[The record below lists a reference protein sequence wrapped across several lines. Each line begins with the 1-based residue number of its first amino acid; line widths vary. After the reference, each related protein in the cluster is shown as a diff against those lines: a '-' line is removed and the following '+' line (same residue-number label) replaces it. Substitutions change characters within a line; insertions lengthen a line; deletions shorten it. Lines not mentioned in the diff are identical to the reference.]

1 MRKFLLLMAVLLP
14 LSLFGKN
21 DDNENAVM
29 KIPLKNRPGI
39 KNNRNIFVEPIES
52 YYYGLTNTI
61 VTNVLDGDGSISV
74 AVFNR
79 STGEVWY
86 DTVDCALQQQI
97 ITQISGT
104 PGIYEI
110 TYILSSGEVYSGLFE
125 IS

>member
-52 YYYGLTNTI
+52 YYYYVTNTI
-61 VTNVLDGDGSISV
+61 ITNVLDGSGSISV
-74 AVFNR
+74 SVFNR
-79 STGEVWY
+79 SAGEVWY
-86 DTVDCALQQQI
+86 DTIDCSVQQQI

-104 PGIYEI
+104 PGVYEVVYM
-110 TYILSSGEVYSGLFE
+110 TASGDTYSGLFE
-125 IS
+125 IK

>member
-1 MRKFLLLMAVLLP
+1 MAVLLP

-21 DDNENAVM
+21 DDNENAVV
-29 KIPLKNRPGI
+29 KIPLQYGQGV

-52 YYYGLTNTI
+52 YYYYVTNTI
-61 VTNVLDGDGSISV
+61 ITNVLDGSGSISV
-74 AVFNR
+74 SVFNR

-86 DTVDCALQQQI
+86 DTIDCSVQQQI

-104 PGIYEI
+104 PGIYEV

>member
-52 YYYGLTNTI
+52 YYYYVTNTI
-61 VTNVLDGDGSISV
+61 ITNVLDGSGSISV
-74 AVFNR
+74 SVFNR

-86 DTVDCALQQQI
+86 DTIDCSVQQQI

-104 PGIYEI
+104 PGVYEI
-110 TYILSSGEVYSGLFE
+110 IYMIASGDVYRGLFE

>member
-1 MRKFLLLMAVLLP
+1 MAVLLP

-29 KIPLKNRPGI
+29 KIPLKFEQGI
-39 KNNRNIFVEPIES
+39 KNNRNLFVESIES

-61 VTNVLDGDGSISV
+61 VTNVLDGEGSISV

-79 STGEVWY
+79 STCEVWY
-86 DTVDCALQQQI
+86 DTIDCAVQQQI

-104 PGIYEI
+104 PGMYEVIYMTTSGD
-110 TYILSSGEVYSGLFE
+110 TYRGLFE
-125 IS
+125 IR

>member
-1 MRKFLLLMAVLLP
+1 MAVLLP

-52 YYYGLTNTI
+52 YYYYVTNTI
-61 VTNVLDGDGSISV
+61 ITNVLDGSGSISV
-74 AVFNR
+74 SVFNR
-79 STGEVWY
+79 SAGEVWY
-86 DTVDCALQQQI
+86 DTIDCSVQQQI

-104 PGIYEI
+104 PGVYEVVYM
-110 TYILSSGEVYSGLFE
+110 TASGDTCSGLFE
-125 IS
+125 IK

>member
-29 KIPLKNRPGI
+29 KIPLQYGQGV

-52 YYYGLTNTI
+52 YYYYVTNTI
-61 VTNVLDGDGSISV
+61 ITNVLDGSGSISV
-74 AVFNR
+74 SVFNR

-86 DTVDCALQQQI
+86 DTIHCSVQQQI

-104 PGIYEI
+104 PGVYEVVYTAASGD
-110 TYILSSGEVYSGLFE
+110 TYRGLFE
-125 IS
+125 IK

>member
-1 MRKFLLLMAVLLP
+1 MAVLLP

-29 KIPLKNRPGI
+29 KIPLQYGQGV

-52 YYYGLTNTI
+52 YYYYGTNTI
-61 VTNVLDGDGSISV
+61 ITNVLDGSGSISV
-74 AVFNR
+74 SVFNR

-86 DTVDCALQQQI
+86 DTIHCSVQQQI

-104 PGIYEI
+104 TGVYEVVYTAASGD
-110 TYILSSGEVYSGLFE
+110 TYRGLFE
-125 IS
+125 IK

>member
-1 MRKFLLLMAVLLP
+1 MAVLLP

-29 KIPLKNRPGI
+29 KIPLQYGQGV

-52 YYYGLTNTI
+52 YYYYVTNTI
-61 VTNVLDGDGSISV
+61 ITNVLDGSGSISV
-74 AVFNR
+74 SVFNR

-86 DTVDCALQQQI
+86 DTIHCSVQQQI

-104 PGIYEI
+104 PGVYEVVYTAASGD
-110 TYILSSGEVYSGLFE
+110 TYRGLFE
-125 IS
+125 IK

>member
-1 MRKFLLLMAVLLP
+1 MRKILLLMAVLLP

-21 DDNENAVM
+21 DDNENAVV
-29 KIPLKNRPGI
+29 KIPLQYGQGV

-61 VTNVLDGDGSISV
+61 VTNVLDGDGRISV

-110 TYILSSGEVYSGLFE
+110 TYLLSSGEVYSVLYE

>member
-1 MRKFLLLMAVLLP
+1 MAVLLP

-21 DDNENAVM
+21 DDNENAVV
-29 KIPLKNRPGI
+29 KIPLQYGQGV

-61 VTNVLDGDGSISV
+61 VTNVLDGDGRISV

>member
-1 MRKFLLLMAVLLP
+1 MAVLLP

-52 YYYGLTNTI
+52 YYYYVTNTI
-61 VTNVLDGDGSISV
+61 ITNVLDGSGSISV
-74 AVFNR
+74 SVFNR
-79 STGEVWY
+79 SAGEVWY
-86 DTVDCALQQQI
+86 DTIDCSVQQQI

-104 PGIYEI
+104 PGVYEVVYM
-110 TYILSSGEVYSGLFE
+110 TASGDTYSGLFE
-125 IS
+125 IK